1 MVCPRP
7 HEALTNSE
15 GSVHAELGRIALMPS
30 DTRRTSNDGRDDW
43 LGSSEL
49 DWGESPTGT
58 RPPVGRRPAAGE
70 PLWDDMAPAGHPD
83 ADIIRRRRLIALVGG
98 LVALG
103 VVIVIALVAFGGNGG
118 DNTAAQTTTSVAEQ
132 TPTTPTTTPQTNT
145 TPNNTPTTPENTT
158 PSTPTIT
165 LAAGESLKEGSTGQE
180 VKDVQ
185 QALTTLGYDPGAVDG
200 NFGAKTK
207 FAVGEFQ
214 RAHNLTDDGVVG
226 ASTAKAINDAIAAE
240 STGTTPTSDATS
252 GV

>member
-1 MVCPRP
+1 
-7 HEALTNSE
+7 
-15 GSVHAELGRIALMPS
+15 MPS
-30 DTRRTSNDGRDDW
+30 DIRRTSSDGREADDW

-49 DWGESPTGT
+49 DWGEAPAGT
-58 RPPVGRRPAAGE
+58 RPPVGRTPAPGE
-70 PLWDDMAPAGHPD
+70 PLWHDVPPGHPD
-83 ADIIRRRRLIALVGG
+83 PDTIRRRRLIALVGG

-103 VVIVIALVAFGGNGG
+103 VVIVIAVVAFGGN
-118 DNTAAQTTTSVAEQ
+118 DNNPADTPTTVAQQ

-145 TPNNTPTTPENTT
+145 TPETPTTTPEDTT

-165 LAAGESLKEGSTGQE
+165 VAAGESLKEGSTGQE

-226 ASTAKAINDAIAAE
+226 PATAKAINDAIAAE

>member
-1 MVCPRP
+1 
-7 HEALTNSE
+7 
-15 GSVHAELGRIALMPS
+15 MPS

-103 VVIVIALVAFGGNGG
+103 VVIVIALVAFGGNG
-118 DNTAAQTTTSVAEQ
+118 DNTPADTPTTVAQE
-132 TPTTPTTTPQTNT
+132 TPTTPTTTPQTST
-145 TPNNTPTTPENTT
+145 TPSNTPTTPENTT
-158 PSTPTIT
+158 PETPTIT

-226 ASTAKAINDAIAAE
+226 PATAKAINDAVAAKASSGT
-240 STGTTPTSDATS
+240 STATS
-252 GV
+252 GA